1 MAPDN
6 RNKQQVDHTQKKA
19 PENTEKKLEN
29 TRFKKGES
37 GNPSGRPKGSL
48 NKATLAVQ
56 TLLDGEAEN
65 ITRKAIELAQE
76 GDTTAMKLC
85 LERIIPAKKD
95 APVTFKLP
103 AIKSADDVIKVQTG
117 ILREVSK
124 GEMTPMEASRISAVI
139 GELREAFV
147 AQELESRISML
158 EAQNDYD
165 AEI

>member
-1 MAPDN
+1 MTPEN
-6 RNKQQVDHTQKKA
+6 TNKQQNHGSQK
-19 PENTEKKLEN
+19 NTSAN
-29 TRFKKGES
+29 TGKILFKKGQS
-37 GNPSGRPKGSL
+37 GNPKGRPKGSL

-56 TLLDGEAEN
+56 ALLDGEAEN
-65 ITRKAIELAQE
+65 LTRKAIELAQE

-95 APVTFKLP
+95 SPVTFRLP
-103 AIKSADDVIKVQTG
+103 AIKSADDVIRVQAG
-117 ILREVSK
+117 ILRAISQ
-124 GEMTPMEASRISAVI
+124 GAMTPIEASRISSVI

-165 AEI
+165 AEL

>member
-1 MAPDN
+1 MN
-6 RNKQQVDHTQKKA
+6 RTQKKN

-29 TRFKKGES
+29 TRFKKGKS
-37 GNPSGRPKGSL
+37 GNPSGRPRGSL
-48 NKATLAVQ
+48 NKSTLAVQ

-95 APVTFKLP
+95 SPVTFRLP
-103 AIKSADDVIKVQTG
+103 AIKSADDVIRVQAG

-147 AQELESRISML
+147 VQVLENRISML

-165 AEI
+165 AEL